1 MHCYWANSW
10 PIQTLQITLPGV
22 GLWGLTIILTR
33 NSLTAA
39 NWESSTWQEGCC
51 LVNIIVTGQWHFCC
65 AGFVPVYQAVG
76 ELGHWNNPKQVSPG
90 CSSLLASLWQLLS
103 LLCISLPPWNA
114 GGDTTYGEDQSWHSE
129 CPHNWGPSQSE
140 RWPCQRK
147 VVLEKAKPPLQPS
160 SPDDPTL
167 LALLV
172 PITSALSWCLY
183 PQVQRSITQHHQKVE
198 AIQGSMDEWINK
210 TWSIHSM
217 EYYSIIK
224 GRKSQQAAMW
234 MNLKDLKLSEII
246 NSQRWVL
253 HDST

>member
-1 MHCYWANSW
+1 MWFW
-10 PIQTLQITLPGV
+10 RPIKEVWNPQGWQSRREDYCCSFTKSYATLCNPMNFNTPGLSVIHNLLEFAQTHIH
-22 GLWGLTIILTR
+22 
-33 NSLTAA
+33 
-39 NWESSTWQEGCC
+39 STWQGCC
-51 LVNIIVTGQWHFCC
+51 LINIIVTGQWHFCS

-76 ELGHWNNPKQVSPG
+76 ELGQWNNPKQVSPG
-90 CSSLLASLWQLLS
+90 CSGLLASLWQLLS

-140 RWPCQRK
+140 WWPCQRQ
-147 VVLEKAKPPLQPS
+147 VVLEKTKPPLQPS

-198 AIQGSMDEWINK
+198 AIQGFIDGWMDKQNVVHPFNGILFNHK
-210 TWSIHSM
+210 
-217 EYYSIIK
+217 
-224 GRKSQQAAMW
+224 RKKIPTGC
-234 MNLKDLKLSEII
+234 NVNEP
-246 NSQRWVL
+246 
-253 HDST
+253 